1 METEF
6 RAARYKEGAIA
17 GVQAVS
23 ALIERHFPAEPRDV
37 NELPDRPVIL

>member
-6 RAARYKEGAIA
+6 RAGRYKEGAVA
-17 GVQAVS
+17 GIHTVS